1 MAQTDTA
8 FLINPKAHL
17 DLITLQLLVFQRDKT
32 KATDLGG
39 LLSPSNTVSVCHL
52 PISAYIPYQTPL
64 RATRQQIAITII
76 VLRDLL
82 RSLRGGLSQ
91 YLLRSKDP
99 KIHVKIVYCELGKE
113 MFMDCSRGSSTN
125 TLANSLSASL

>member
-39 LLSPSNTVSVCHL
+39 LLSPANIVSLCHL
-52 PISAYIPYQTPL
+52 PVSAYIPDQTPF
-64 RATRQQIAITII
+64 RTTRQQIAITII

-91 YLLRSKDP
+91 YLLRTLKFMLKLS
-99 KIHVKIVYCELGKE
+99 IVNWANK
-113 MFMDCSRGSSTN
+113 CSWTAQG
-125 TLANSLSASL
+125 AAPPIP